1 MAVLAGITSHLL
13 RQLANFHLVALL
25 DSIDVAH
32 LDAVVDVVEIVVV
45 AAAAAVE
52 EDAASAGHVVVV
64 VPGLLRSARPGHF
77 PGLLARAR
85 QHQVL
90 RLDRPVVHRSRDQSG
105 TGQIKLNGSAFMNPR
120 TKSIAIQ

>member
-1 MAVLAGITSHLL
+1 MGIIKTFHLKWQFTDLATILL
-13 RQLANFHLVALL
+13 RVSVH
-25 DSIDVAH
+25 VAH
-32 LDAVVDVVEIVVV
+32 LDAVVDVVVVVVV

-77 PGLLARAR
+77 PGLLAGAR

-90 RLDRPVVHRSRDQSG
+90 RLDRPVVHRSRDHVKEPAQ
-105 TGQIKLNGSAFMNPR
+105 
-120 TKSIAIQ
+120 